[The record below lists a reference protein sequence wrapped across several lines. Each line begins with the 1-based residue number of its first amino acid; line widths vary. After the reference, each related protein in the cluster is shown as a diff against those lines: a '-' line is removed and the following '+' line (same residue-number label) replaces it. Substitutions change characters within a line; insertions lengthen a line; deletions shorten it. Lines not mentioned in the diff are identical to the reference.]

1 MATKVLMPR
10 IGSSVV
16 EGTIKKWLVKEGD
29 AVKRF
34 QPLLEVS
41 SEKATIETPSP
52 ADGVILKILFPAG
65 ARVPG
70 YEIRLET
77 PEGELAKPGEEG
89 VMLVRGHSSAPCYW
103 NRPDKT
109 RETMR
114 GDWLYTGDRFVERD
128 GYYYFQGRADEKLEQ

>member
-65 ARVPG
+65 ARVPVG
-70 YEIRLET
+70 ET
-77 PEGELAKPGEEG
+77 LAFIGETE
-89 VMLVRGHSSAPCYW
+89 
-103 NRPDKT
+103 N
-109 RETMR
+109 
-114 GDWLYTGDRFVERD
+114 
-128 GYYYFQGRADEKLEQ
+128 Q